1 MKLHQALLIAFA
13 CVGLAACGGNDDGD
27 AMPTPSTPTEV
38 PDSALISAT
47 AYQQF
52 AGSLMNSE
60 TAAPLDVNKV
70 SKPPVSETLA
80 PANL

>member
-1 MKLHQALLIAFA
+1 
-13 CVGLAACGGNDDGD
+13 
-27 AMPTPSTPTEV
+27 MPTPSTPTEV